1 MLKYLNTHE
10 NGKIMSMTR
19 YTKIFLFF
27 FILNFNCYA
36 DESNCEKIYENCF
49 DNVPVELITY
59 YNTVLTHGEI
69 NISNVN
75 LRDIPLIKST
85 NSIVLKKIEK
95 SERVEIKKVFFLK
108 GNTPLKLKILNSN
121 EYEDVNNYRFSK
133 WYLASYQGEEGFI
146 FSDYVTLDKISKKH
160 DRYRHIKSIDWTNNK
175 VELQENIEIEIINND
190 QDNLYEVQG
199 YAWHFSKGF
208 YRLNQIINK
217 ELISKNSFIIDDFK
231 IFFFDKDEIYLE
243 SDIKIFT
250 GIYKRY

>member
-1 MLKYLNTHE
+1 MCI
-10 NGKIMSMTR
+10 GQ
-19 YTKIFLFF
+19 
-27 FILNFNCYA
+27 
-36 DESNCEKIYENCF
+36 
-49 DNVPVELITY
+49 
-59 YNTVLTHGEI
+59 
-69 NISNVN
+69 
-75 LRDIPLIKST
+75 
-85 NSIVLKKIEK
+85 
-95 SERVEIKKVFFLK
+95 
-108 GNTPLKLKILNSN
+108 KLKMLDSN
-121 EYEDVNNYRFSK
+121 KYEDVNNYRFSK

-175 VELQENIEIEIINND
+175 VELQENIEIEIVNND

>member
-1 MLKYLNTHE
+1 
-10 NGKIMSMTR
+10 
-19 YTKIFLFF
+19 
-27 FILNFNCYA
+27 
-36 DESNCEKIYENCF
+36 
-49 DNVPVELITY
+49 VPIELITY
-59 YNTVLTHGEI
+59 YDTVLTHGEI

-75 LRDIPLIKST
+75 LRDIPLVKST

-108 GNTPLKLKILNSN
+108 GNTPLKLKMLNSN
-121 EYEDVNNYRFSK
+121 KYEDVNNYRFSK

-175 VELQENIEIEIINND
+175 VELQENIEIEIVNND

>member
-1 MLKYLNTHE
+1 
-10 NGKIMSMTR
+10 
-19 YTKIFLFF
+19 
-27 FILNFNCYA
+27 
-36 DESNCEKIYENCF
+36 
-49 DNVPVELITY
+49 VPIELITFY
-59 YNTVLTHGEI
+59 DIVLTHGEI

-121 EYEDVNNYRFSK
+121 KYEDVNNYRFSK

-175 VELQENIEIEIINND
+175 VELQENIEIEIVNND

>member
-1 MLKYLNTHE
+1 
-10 NGKIMSMTR
+10 MSMTR
-19 YTKIFLFF
+19 YLKIFLFF
-27 FILNFNCYA
+27 FIFNFNCYA
-36 DESNCEKIYENCF
+36 DKSNCEKIYENCF
-49 DNVPVELITY
+49 DNVPIELITY
-59 YNTVLTHGEI
+59 YDTVLTHGEI

-108 GNTPLKLKILNSN
+108 GNTPLKLKMLNSN
-121 EYEDVNNYRFSK
+121 EYEYVNNYRFSK

-175 VELQENIEIEIINND
+175 VELQENIEIEIVNND